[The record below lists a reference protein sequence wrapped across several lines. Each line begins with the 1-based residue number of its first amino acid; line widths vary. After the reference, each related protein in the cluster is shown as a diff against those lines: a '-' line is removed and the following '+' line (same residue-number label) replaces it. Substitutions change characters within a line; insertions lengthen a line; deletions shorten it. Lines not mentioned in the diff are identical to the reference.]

1 MLLQHTFK
9 YIFVD
14 LYKKL
19 KKPFRGGSSG
29 MNLQSYEH
37 GLVVRIIAYDVSIF
51 IHSPIESSTQTWG
64 PQWIFLGP
72 FSIIYFSAFLLTVL
86 TNSTFDIFSM
96 TSSNCRVKFKPL
108 RRKNLNMNLFSSGS
122 GLGFYLG
129 ITPRQPSLL
138 LLFLLVEDPAIL
150 DTRND
155 KPQREYCVLLS
166 QRLPT
171 LRICKN

>member
-1 MLLQHTFK
+1 
-9 YIFVD
+9 
-14 LYKKL
+14 
-19 KKPFRGGSSG
+19 

-37 GLVVRIIAYDVSIF
+37 SLVVRIIEYDVSIF
-51 IHSPIESSTQTWG
+51 ICSPIVSSTQTQG
-64 PQWIFLGP
+64 PPWIFLGP

-86 TNSTFDIFSM
+86 TNLVTDIFST
-96 TSSNCRVKFKPL
+96 TSSNCRVKFKSL
-108 RRKNLNMNLFSSGS
+108 RSKNLNMNLFSSGL
-122 GLGFYLG
+122 GLGFFLES
-129 ITPRQPSLL
+129 TPRQPSLL